1 MEPFPYPSHYFLRD
15 SHYLKKELIMS
26 LIVNEIFHSIQGESL
41 YTGIPCIFIRLTG
54 CNLRCTY
61 CDTEYAYSEGE
72 TKSIES
78 ILKEV
83 EQYNCRLVE
92 LTGGEPLLQV
102 NTPLLIEKLLI
113 SGYKVLI
120 ETNGSI
126 DIGNLNKNCI
136 KIIDIKCPSSGESQK
151 INFNNI
157 NKLSYLDQ
165 LKFVIK
171 DKKDYEFTKS
181 FLLKYKPEIPESNI
195 LLSSVAGELD
205 TAKLAEWIIKDGLNV
220 RLQMQMHK
228 IIWPNI
234 DRGV

>member
-1 MEPFPYPSHYFLRD
+1 
-15 SHYLKKELIMS
+15 MS

-41 YTGIPCIFIRLTG
+41 YTGLPCIFIRLTG

-61 CDTEYAYSEGE
+61 CDTEYAYTEGE
-72 TKSIES
+72 NKNIES
-78 ILKEV
+78 IIKEI
-83 EQYNCRLVE
+83 EQYNCSLVE
-92 LTGGEPLLQV
+92 LTGGEPLLQEK
-102 NTPLLIEKLLI
+102 TPLLIEKLLI
-113 SGYKVLI
+113 LGYKVLI

-126 DIGNLNKNCI
+126 DIGELNKNCI

-151 INFNNI
+151 INSNNI
-157 NKLSYLDQ
+157 SKLSHLDQ

-171 DKKDYEFTKS
+171 DKNDYDFTKS
-181 FLLKYKPEIPESNI
+181 FLQKYKPEIPQSNI
-195 LLSSVAGELD
+195 LLSTAAGEL
-205 TAKLAEWIIKDGLNV
+205 APAELAEWIIEDGLNV

>member
-1 MEPFPYPSHYFLRD
+1 MT
-15 SHYLKKELIMS
+15 

-41 YTGIPCIFIRLTG
+41 YTGLPCIFIRLTG

-61 CDTEYAYSEGE
+61 CDTEYAYTEGE

-78 ILKEV
+78 ILKEIK
-83 EQYNCRLVE
+83 QYNCRLVE
-92 LTGGEPLLQV
+92 LTGGEPLLQEK
-102 NTPLLIEKLLI
+102 TPLLIEKLI
-113 SGYKVLI
+113 TCGYKVLI

-126 DIGNLNKNCI
+126 DIGELNKNCI

-157 NKLSYLDQ
+157 VKLNHLDQ

-171 DKKDYEFTKS
+171 DKEDYDFTKS
-181 FLLKYKPEIPESNI
+181 FLLKYKPEIPDSNL
-195 LLSSVAGELD
+195 LLSTVAGEL
-205 TAKLAEWIIKDGLNV
+205 APAELAEWIIKDGLNI
-220 RLQMQMHK
+220 RLQLQMHK